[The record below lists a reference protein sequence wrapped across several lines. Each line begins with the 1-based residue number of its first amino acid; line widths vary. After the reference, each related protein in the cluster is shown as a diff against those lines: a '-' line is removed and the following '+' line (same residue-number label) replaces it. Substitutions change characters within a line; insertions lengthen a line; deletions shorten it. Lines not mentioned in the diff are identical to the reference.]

1 MSSAFILLWLEAPLQ
16 SWGADSR
23 FGRRDTLDFPTKSG
37 VLGMLCSAL
46 GAGGEQREL
55 LAEMSFL
62 KQTVFAYRKTLSLP
76 DGRRRAVDTNPR
88 LRDFHMVGSGY
99 DVSDPWQ
106 ELMIPRKSNGERA
119 VGGGTK
125 ITYRYYLQDAVFAVV
140 MEIPFHKAEMFV
152 EALQN
157 PRWDIYLGRKCCA
170 PVDIVFRG
178 LYEVEHDAFQNART
192 IAEDKHLSEAFR
204 VIDGKREGETIVLND
219 VPVQFGE
226 EKRYRERIV
235 TVILT
240 EENER

>member
-37 VLGMLCSAL
+37 VLGMLCCAL

-55 LAEMSFL
+55 LAEMAFL
-62 KQTVFAYRKTLSLP
+62 KQTVFAYRKTVSLP
-76 DGRRRAVDTNPR
+76 DGHRRAVDQNPR
-88 LRDFHMVGSGY
+88 LRDFQMVGSGY
-99 DVSDPWQ
+99 DESDPWQ
-106 ELMIPRKSNGERA
+106 DLMIPRKSNGERA

-125 ITYRYYLQDAVFAVV
+125 ITYRFYLQDAIFAVV
-140 MEIPFHKAEMFV
+140 MEIPFHKAEMV
-152 EALQN
+152 AEALQN

-178 LYEVEHDAFQNART
+178 LYDVEDDAFQNARS
-192 IAEDKHLSEAFR
+192 IAEDKHLSEVFR
-204 VIDGKREGETIVLND
+204 VVDGKREGETIVLND

-226 EKRYRERIV
+226 AKRYRERIV